1 MRPPLSTL
9 DRNGRRGRASAARRL
24 LVLAALA
31 GLSLTTPPT
40 DLAGAQEPGGREAR
54 LRETGLQEPGPG
66 EPPVP
71 EAGPAPAG
79 AGGIP
84 PGEEAPAPA
93 QAPPYDLTLREAI
106 ERALRGNLDIAVR
119 RLSPEIAGAR
129 VGIEEAA
136 FDSSLNFQVVSERF
150 NDPAGSLL
158 SGAPPGEGVLEN
170 ERSFAEASFVDPL
183 PTGGRYRFVLR
194 SLRDESTNQFLTVNP
209 AYQSEWFIDYTQPL
223 LRNFGRDAALARLE
237 VARNNHR
244 ISESDFRQTV
254 LDVIA
259 GVEKAYWDLAFR
271 ILDLEVKKQ
280 SLELA
285 QDLLRLNRTKVQ
297 VGTLAPIEITQAEA
311 GVADREEAVIVA
323 QNEIRNAEDRL
334 KRLLGPPEDPIWGV
348 ALRPVEE
355 PPFDE
360 TLPDLERSLELALRH
375 RPDLDRARR
384 NLASR
389 EAELGLAR
397 SQRLPGLD
405 FQASYGARGLAGD
418 CTLDPILDPPCLT
431 PDASPYTADDPLEL
445 SDSLSQARS
454 RDADNWRAGF
464 TLSVPLGNRDGRSRY
479 LAARL
484 AREQAGIEIRLL
496 EQTATVEVRQA
507 VRQIETDIK
516 RVKAARVNSRLQREK
531 LEAEQKKFENGIS
544 TSFNVLEFQEDLAQ
558 ARSRENLALVDY
570 NRSRVELERVIGTLS
585 DSRGITLQP

>member
-1 MRPPLSTL
+1 MKPLSTSAR
-9 DRNGRRGRASAARRL
+9 DRWLGLGAPPRTGL
-24 LVLAALA
+24 LVLVTLIGWFVPAVLPALPA
-31 GLSLTTPPT
+31 SPDP
-40 DLAGAQEPGGREAR
+40 GAQEPAPPPSP
-54 LRETGLQEPGPG
+54 ETAAPG
-66 EPPVP
+66 ETPPGDETATA
-71 EAGPAPAG
+71 EAGPV
-79 AGGIP
+79 I
-84 PGEEAPAPA
+84 
-93 QAPPYDLTLREAI
+93 PPYDLTLREAI

-119 RLSPEIAGAR
+119 RLSPEIAAAQ
-129 VGIEEAA
+129 VELEEAA
-136 FDSSLNFQVVSERF
+136 FDSSLNFQVYSQEF

-158 SGAPPGEGVLEN
+158 SGAPVGVGVIES
-170 ERSFAEASFVDPL
+170 ERNFVEASFIDPL

-209 AYQSEWFIDYTQPL
+209 VYQSEWFIEYTQPL
-223 LRNFGRDAALARLE
+223 LKNFGRGAALARLE
-237 VARNNHR
+237 VARNNHQ

-259 GVEKAYWDLAFR
+259 GVEKAYWDLTFR

-280 SLELA
+280 SLDLA
-285 QDLLRLNRTKVQ
+285 RDLLRLNRTKVQ

-334 KRLLGPPEDPIWGV
+334 KRLLGPHDDPIWGLP
-348 ALRPVEE
+348 LRPVEE

-360 TLPDLERSLELALRH
+360 TLPDLDRSLGQAMEH
-375 RPDLDRARR
+375 RPDLEKARR
-384 NLASR
+384 RLASR

-397 SQRLPGLD
+397 SQRLLGLD
-405 FQASYGARGLAGD
+405 FQVSYGARGLAGD
-418 CTLDPILDPPCLT
+418 CDPVLGPCVT
-431 PDASPYTADDPLEL
+431 PEGIEYDFNDSLGL
-445 SDSLSQARS
+445 SDALSQARA
-454 RDADNWRAGF
+454 RDADNWWAGL

-484 AREQAGIEIRLL
+484 AREQADIEIRLL
-496 EQTATVEVRQA
+496 AQTATVEVRQA

-558 ARSRENLALVDY
+558 ARSRENLAVVDY

-585 DSRGITLQP
+585 ESRLITLQP

>member
-1 MRPPLSTL
+1 MEPLGTL
-9 DRNGRRGRASAARRL
+9 DRGRR
-24 LVLAALA
+24 
-31 GLSLTTPPT
+31 
-40 DLAGAQEPGGREAR
+40 PGSG
-54 LRETGLQEPGPG
+54 
-66 EPPVP
+66 
-71 EAGPAPAG
+71 APAG
-79 AGGIP
+79 ALLLSLLALISLCLWAATPALPANQDPRPQEPPPPAAPGAG
-84 PGEEAPAPA
+84 PGEEPLVEKMAAEAEAEPAIPG
-93 QAPPYDLTLREAI
+93 YDLTLRESI

-119 RLSPEIAGAR
+119 RLSPEIAAAQ
-129 VGIEEAA
+129 VEVEEAV
-136 FDSSLNFQVVSERF
+136 FDSSLSFQISSQEF

-158 SGAPPGEGVLEN
+158 SGAPGGVGVIES
-170 ERSFAEASFVDPL
+170 ERSQAEAAFTDPL

-194 SLRDESTNQFLTVNP
+194 SLRDESTDQFLTVNP
-209 AYQSEWFIDYTQPL
+209 AYQSEWFLEYTQPL
-223 LRNFGRDAALARLE
+223 LKNFGRGAALARLE

-244 ISESDFRQTV
+244 ISVSDFRQTV

-259 GVEKAYWDLAFR
+259 GVEKAYWDLTFR
-271 ILDLEVKKQ
+271 ILDLEVKMQ

-334 KRLLGPPEDPIWGV
+334 KRLLGPPDDPIW
-348 ALRPVEE
+348 ALTLRPVEE

-360 TLPDLERSLELALRH
+360 TLPNLDRSLERAMER
-375 RPDLDRARR
+375 RPDLEKARR

-397 SQRLPGLD
+397 SQRLLGLD
-405 FQASYGARGLAGD
+405 FQASYGARGLAGE
-418 CTLDPILDPPCLT
+418 CVP
-431 PDASPYTADDPLEL
+431 DPLTGAPSTCVTPEGSQYDSSDAPLGL
-445 SDSLSQARS
+445 SDSLSQARA
-454 RDADNWRAGF
+454 RDADNWWAGL

-479 LAARL
+479 VAARL
-484 AREQAGIEIRLL
+484 AREQADIGIRLL

-531 LEAEQKKFENGIS
+531 LEAEQKKLENGIS

-570 NRSRVELERVIGTLS
+570 NRSRVELERVIGTLPE
-585 DSRGITLQP
+585 SRAITLQP